1 MHPIRFIHAAD
12 LHLDAAFSGLSRDI
26 PAEFAERLRTATFT
40 AFRRLLDLCE
50 RESPDFLLLAGD
62 VYNQEDASVSA
73 QLALRDGF
81 RRLESLSIPVFLV
94 HGNHDPLASRLRSVR
109 WPGNVTVFGELPDA
123 VPVFRKG
130 EETPLA
136 IIHGASHASGRETRN
151 LAALFRRTEACGL
164 HVGLLH
170 ATPGDADGVARYA
183 PFSQEDLKASGMDYW
198 ALGHIHDRREV
209 CREPL
214 AAYPGCTQGLH
225 INEPCGLEDAGYGSG
240 RRCFAG

>member
-136 IIHGASHASGRETRN
+136 IIHGASHASGRETGTSPRSSGARRR
-151 LAALFRRTEACGL
+151 AAFTWGCCTPRPAMPMEWPGTRRS
-164 HVGLLH
+164 
-170 ATPGDADGVARYA
+170 R
-183 PFSQEDLKASGMDYW
+183 KR
-198 ALGHIHDRREV
+198 I
-209 CREPL
+209 
-214 AAYPGCTQGLH
+214 
-225 INEPCGLEDAGYGSG
+225 
-240 RRCFAG
+240 

>member
-1 MHPIRFIHAAD
+1 MPPIRFIHAAD

-26 PAEFAERLRTATFT
+26 PADFAERLRTATFT

-130 EETPLA
+130 EGTPLA

-164 HVGLLH
+164 HVGLLMEW
-170 ATPGDADGVARYA
+170 PGT
-183 PFSQEDLKASGMDYW
+183 
-198 ALGHIHDRREV
+198 RRS
-209 CREPL
+209 RKR
-214 AAYPGCTQGLH
+214 
-225 INEPCGLEDAGYGSG
+225 I
-240 RRCFAG
+240 

>member
-1 MHPIRFIHAAD
+1 M
-12 LHLDAAFSGLSRDI
+12 
-26 PAEFAERLRTATFT
+26 
-40 AFRRLLDLCE
+40 
-50 RESPDFLLLAGD
+50 
-62 VYNQEDASVSA
+62 YNQEDASVSA

-151 LAALFRRTEACGL
+151 LAALARRRAAFTWGCC
-164 HVGLLH
+164 
-170 ATPGDADGVARYA
+170 TPRPAMPMEWPGT
-183 PFSQEDLKASGMDYW
+183 
-198 ALGHIHDRREV
+198 RRS
-209 CREPL
+209 RKR
-214 AAYPGCTQGLH
+214 
-225 INEPCGLEDAGYGSG
+225 I
-240 RRCFAG
+240 